1 MIIRPGSGIIGTGKT
16 VSGRSGRCAAGTGRE
31 DTVMTKTIMIGGMAC
46 AECAE
51 KVKKALE
58 AVPGVESVFSEQSAG
73 IAVAETNGAVD
84 DAALRAAVEGAG
96 YSVFSIS

>member
-1 MIIRPGSGIIGTGKT
+1 
-16 VSGRSGRCAAGTGRE
+16 
-31 DTVMTKTIMIGGMAC
+31 MTKTIMVGGMEC

-51 KVKKALE
+51 KVKAALE
-58 AVPGVESVFSEQSAG
+58 AVPGVASVFAEQSAG
-73 IAVAETNGAVD
+73 LAVAETDGTVD